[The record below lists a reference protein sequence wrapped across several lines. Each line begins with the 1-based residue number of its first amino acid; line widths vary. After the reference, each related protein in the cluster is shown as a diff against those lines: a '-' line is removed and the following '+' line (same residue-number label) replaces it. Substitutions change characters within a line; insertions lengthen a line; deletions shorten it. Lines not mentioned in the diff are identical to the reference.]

1 MKVEMCM
8 KMKKD
13 WASFD
18 QNDPRSMRDLS
29 NHTFV
34 ISSGRKKILEI
45 SLNELILITGIETN
59 KWIGFPNID
68 NKYYISLG
76 STYKEKIVLFDIIVY
91 RINSNGTAEKVDEI
105 EKDIGLFE
113 IFFLYSNYINSI
125 FINSK

>member
-105 EKDIGLFE
+105 EKDIVLFE